1 MYVCML
7 MFSIFCTEAKLSKRC
22 TTDIHGPLSNVP
34 SGMAA
39 RERESVLQNGSKS
52 SHGRG
57 FSSSAGGYIVSAER
71 GLAQNNHHLPLLLPN
86 TYGYKWTS
94 HQIKSA
100 TSSHRGNGGAWCEA
114 VFGRKTFPLTPTH
127 QEPCLASNRG
137 QRGRGWVKWIKYLS
151 SIFLFTFIIIS
162 LLTFLMA
169 VTILNYK
176 PAIEPRQCG
185 WASRRVAYL
194 TISPLACS
202 SSTYPHPIIW
212 GDIGQSRQIIGRAC
226 SEKRPPAINSY
237 RKILPFQN
245 GWILKFLLSAKR
257 TIVLRAKKSHL
268 SQGFRFHAIG

>member
-57 FSSSAGGYIVSAER
+57 FSSSAGGYIVSTER
-71 GLAQNNHHLPLLLPN
+71 GLAQNNHPLPLLLPN

-137 QRGRGWVKWIKYLS
+137 QRGRGWVNK
-151 SIFLFTFIIIS
+151 
-162 LLTFLMA
+162 
-169 VTILNYK
+169 V
-176 PAIEPRQCG
+176 
-185 WASRRVAYL
+185 
-194 TISPLACS
+194 
-202 SSTYPHPIIW
+202 
-212 GDIGQSRQIIGRAC
+212 
-226 SEKRPPAINSY
+226 SE
-237 RKILPFQN
+237 
-245 GWILKFLLSAKR
+245 
-257 TIVLRAKKSHL
+257 
-268 SQGFRFHAIG
+268 